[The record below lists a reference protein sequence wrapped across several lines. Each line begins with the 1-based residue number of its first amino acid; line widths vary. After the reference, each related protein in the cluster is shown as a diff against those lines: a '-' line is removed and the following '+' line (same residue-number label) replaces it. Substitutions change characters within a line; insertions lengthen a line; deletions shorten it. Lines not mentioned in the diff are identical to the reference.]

1 MEEEPGI
8 SIEEAEARNPGCLI
22 VAVQYGKPVLPEY
35 PKGCWCLLAVPTAK
49 LDWVD
54 TSKLPEALRSFVEFR
69 PRCLELHVPKAA
81 P

>member
-1 MEEEPGI
+1 
-8 SIEEAEARNPGCLI
+8 
-22 VAVQYGKPVLPEY
+22 
-35 PKGCWCLLAVPTAK
+35 
-49 LDWVD
+49 VD